1 MYVSV
6 YVVSRKFGGSS
17 LVTVL
22 DSGYIGTVSNDEDGA
37 VSLCQ
42 SQLSSGSDVSGGGCG
57 PWCQPGPAASPA
69 THLSL
74 PPT

>member
-22 DSGYIGTVSNDEDGA
+22 DSGYIGTVSNDEA
-37 VSLCQ
+37 CVSL
-42 SQLSSGSDVSGGGCG
+42 SFPLAPMSPVAGVGRG
-57 PWCQPGPAASPA
+57 ASPVP
-69 THLSL
+69 L
-74 PPT
+74 PAPLHT